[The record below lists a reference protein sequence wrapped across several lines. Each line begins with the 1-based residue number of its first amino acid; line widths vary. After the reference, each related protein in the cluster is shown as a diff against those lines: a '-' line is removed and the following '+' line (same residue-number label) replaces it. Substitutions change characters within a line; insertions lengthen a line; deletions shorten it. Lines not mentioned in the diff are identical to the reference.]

1 MNTPTI
7 TALDVRVVN
16 PPLKVPHATAGGVVA
31 SFPMVLL
38 DLRTSDGTTGCAYV
52 FPYTM
57 VAAPSVARL
66 LRDLAGLLVGQ
77 PCAPLLLEPM
87 LRRRF
92 RLLGPHGFTAI
103 AMAAVDMAAWD
114 VVCRRSGLPLYAQL
128 GGVARGSRAYAPVGL
143 SGPEDSVREARAGID
158 AGFNG
163 VKAKIGY
170 PSVDEDI
177 TVLRALRDAIGPRA
191 ALMCDYNQALDV
203 PEAMRRGR
211 ALDAVPGL
219 DLVWIEEP
227 TTAEDFSGHAQ
238 VKAQVRTPI
247 QAGENW
253 WGALEF
259 RKAIDAGATDL
270 LMPDVMK
277 SGGITG
283 WLKIAA
289 LAEAHALPVS
299 NHLFPEVSAQL
310 MCVTPTAG
318 WFEWADWSS
327 PVLTRPVDVRD
338 GQVWPSGAPG
348 IGLEWDEA
356 AVAQHRVKGA

>member
-1 MNTPTI
+1 MDTPTI
-7 TALDVRVVN
+7 AALDVRVVN
-16 PPLKVPHATAGGVVA
+16 PPLKVPHATAGGIVA

-38 DLRTSDGTTGCAYV
+38 DLHASDGTTGCAYV
-52 FPYTM
+52 FTYTM

-66 LRDLAGLLVGQ
+66 LRDLSPLVVGQ
-77 PCAPLLLEPM
+77 PCAPQQLEPM

-92 RLLGPHGFTAI
+92 RLLGPQGFAAM
-103 AMAAVDMAAWD
+103 AMAALDMAAWD
-114 VVCRRSGLPLYAQL
+114 VVCKRSGLPLYAQL
-128 GGVARGSRAYAPVGL
+128 GGVATGSRAYAPVGL
-143 SGPEDSVREARAGID
+143 SGLEASVREARAGLD
-158 AGFNG
+158 AGFSG

-170 PSVDEDI
+170 PGADEDCR
-177 TVLRALRDAIGPRA
+177 VLCALRDAIGPRV

-203 PEAMRRGR
+203 PEAIHRGR

-219 DLVWIEEP
+219 DLTWIEEP

-253 WGALEF
+253 WGPLEF
-259 RKAIDAGATDL
+259 RKAIDAGASDL

-277 SGGITG
+277 VGGITN

-289 LAEAHALPVS
+289 LAQTQAMPVS
-299 NHLFPEVSAQL
+299 NHLFPEVSAHL

-318 WFEWADWSS
+318 WFEWADWST
-327 PVLTRPVDVRD
+327 PVLARPVEVR
-338 GQVWPSGAPG
+338 GGLVWPSDAPG
-348 IGLEWDEA
+348 IGIEWDA
-356 AVAQHRVKGA
+356 PAVARHLVKGA